1 MKKTILLF
9 SLLVLGCKSLKKVEY
24 KSNIKKIPTKI
35 LIDEIENRKPKY
47 DFLSIRSQ
55 FTVTDNNST
64 NQFNLGIRIQKDEK
78 VLISGSILIPLF
90 KALFT
95 KDKIAFYEKISRS
108 YYKGGYQ
115 YLSSILSHEFSL
127 SAFQKMLTGQPM
139 TNFSEIKWKQL
150 TSLHNYTLESY
161 YKKKDITIEYRFNP
175 IDLNLIS
182 QKITSKKN
190 TLIIEYEN
198 YQFVEGSFF
207 PQKIKILA
215 KSQTDELKASLNL
228 KTSKTGNSNMFSF
241 EMPKGYKELK
251 L

>member
-150 TSLHNYTLESY
+150 TSLHNYALESY

-182 QKITSKKN
+182 QKITSKRN
-190 TLIIEYEN
+190 LYLIPI
-198 YQFVEGSFF
+198 
-207 PQKIKILA
+207 
-215 KSQTDELKASLNL
+215 
-228 KTSKTGNSNMFSF
+228 
-241 EMPKGYKELK
+241 
-251 L
+251 